1 MFQPEVEELNLCRY
15 MSYLL
20 PTSGPAGSDLDRN
33 RRHGTHLGFDLPQIK
48 PGRVIRAGFARGPF
62 YIHESLFQV
71 QKAQVANR
79 RDCSPVHLSIDG
91 RLRTAKFSSYFY

>member
-1 MFQPEVEELNLCRY
+1 MICWQCGQADSSRISNERQSARLRRVDEDEIRMAATLELVKPEVEELNLHRY

-48 PGRVIRAGFARGPF
+48 PGR
-62 YIHESLFQV
+62 
-71 QKAQVANR
+71 
-79 RDCSPVHLSIDG
+79 
-91 RLRTAKFSSYFY
+91 

>member
-1 MFQPEVEELNLCRY
+1 MGLVRFASTTNSRAEFGLSVNNRGNLQEIFQPEVEELNLHRY

-48 PGRVIRAGFARGPF
+48 PGR
-62 YIHESLFQV
+62 
-71 QKAQVANR
+71 
-79 RDCSPVHLSIDG
+79 
-91 RLRTAKFSSYFY
+91 